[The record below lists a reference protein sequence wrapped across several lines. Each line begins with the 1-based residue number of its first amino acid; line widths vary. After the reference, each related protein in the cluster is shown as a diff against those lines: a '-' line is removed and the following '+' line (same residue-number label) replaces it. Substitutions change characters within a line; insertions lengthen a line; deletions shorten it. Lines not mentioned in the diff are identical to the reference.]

1 MGARK
6 GLYATIDNAGGFKL
20 NRNDLCTGK
29 GDARFAKRLRRQAGK
44 RQIACQLREMEGS

>member
-20 NRNDLCTGK
+20 NRSDLCVGRSDT
-29 GDARFAKRLRRQAGK
+29 RFAKRLLRQADK
-44 RQIACQLREMEGS
+44 RQIACQIREMERT